1 MKKLTWFSALLLLS
15 LAHAQTAPSSAAGA
29 VTRYTVILVGN
40 KAGFETSA
48 RKPDGSLELY
58 YEFNDRGRGP
68 KVTEQV
74 VLDNNGIPIR
84 VENTGNDYLKAPV
97 EEHFSLKDGTASWKN
112 RAEDGQKVV
121 SGRAFYL
128 SIAGVPEEAAIL
140 ARALLAAPGDKL
152 PLLPEGEASIE
163 KRGELKIEAN
173 GQSRTVVQ
181 YAMLGLD
188 FIPSAIWLNQDGSY
202 FATVSGWFSVIQEG
216 WEAASEK
223 LSKAQD
229 EFDNQ
234 RTANLARTL
243 GHKPTGALAFV
254 HANLFDTDTARVHPN
269 STVLITGN
277 KITVVGDDGQVR
289 VPQGAEVID
298 ATNKTVMPGLWDMH
312 VHLQPNDGLL
322 HMAAGVTSVRDLAN
336 DIDQLAAMQQRFD
349 AGTEIGPRVLKAG
362 FLDGRGPYAGPTKV
376 FADSEQEARDDI
388 ERYAKL
394 GYVQIKIYSS
404 IKPELVPKIAA
415 MAHSHGMR
423 VSGHVPA
430 FMTAEQFVKDGAD
443 EIQHM
448 NFIFLNFLFDKVQ
461 DTRTPARFTE
471 VAAHATEVDPGS
483 ARVREFIKLLQDHK
497 TVLDPTLN
505 AFEGMFTDRPG
516 TVSATYAAVAD
527 RLPAQIRRG
536 FFYGGLEVPAGMD
549 QRYRDSFQQMLKM
562 TKNMYDSG
570 IPIVAGTDSLA
581 GFSLHREL
589 ELYVQAGIPAPKVLQ
604 LATLG
609 AARVM
614 KRDQER
620 GSIAVGKL
628 ADVILVDG
636 DPAAHISDIRK
647 VKTVVK
653 DGVVYQT
660 ADLYRAIGVRPEVGH
675 TADGRSERGRL
686 LLSAPNHSPM

>member
-1 MKKLTWFSALLLLS
+1 MKKLPWLSALLLLS
-15 LAHAQTAPSSAAGA
+15 MVHAQVTPSA
-29 VTRYTVILVGN
+29 VTRYTVILAGN
-40 KAGFETSA
+40 KAGFETST

-58 YEFNDRGRGP
+58 FEFNDRGRGP
-68 KVTEQV
+68 KVTERM
-74 VLDNNGIPIR
+74 VLDSNGVPVS
-84 VENTGNDYLKAPV
+84 VENTGNDYMKSPV
-97 EEHFSLKDGTASWKN
+97 EERFSLKEGTATWKN
-112 RAEDGQKVV
+112 RSEDGHKAVT
-121 SGRAFYL
+121 GRAFYL
-128 SIAGVPEEAAIL
+128 SIAGVPEEAAVL
-140 ARALLAAPGDKL
+140 ARALLAAPGGRL

-173 GQSRTVVQ
+173 GQSRTVAQ

-188 FIPSAIWLNQDGSY
+188 FTPAAIWLDQDGSY
-202 FATVSGWFSVIQEG
+202 FATASGWSSIIREG
-216 WEAASEK
+216 WEGTADQ
-223 LSKAQD
+223 LIKAQD

-234 RTANLARTL
+234 RTSNLARAL
-243 GHKPTGALAFV
+243 GHKPAGALAFV
-254 HANLFDTDTARVHPN
+254 HANLFDAETATMHPN
-269 STVLITGN
+269 STVVISGN
-277 KITVVGDDGQVR
+277 KITGVGDDSKVSI
-289 VPQGAEVID
+289 PQGAEVID
-298 ATNKTVMPGLWDMH
+298 ATHKTIMPGLWDMH
-312 VHLQPNDGLL
+312 VHLAPNDGLL

-336 DIDQLAAMQQRFD
+336 DIDQLAAMQRRFD
-349 AGTEIGPRVLKAG
+349 EGTEIGPRVLKAG

-376 FADSEQEARDDI
+376 FADTEQEARDDI

-415 MAHSHGMR
+415 IAHSHGMR

-471 VAAHATEVDPGS
+471 VAKYGTEVDPGS
-483 ARVREFIKLLQDHK
+483 TQVQAFIKLLQEHK

-516 TVSATYAAVAD
+516 KVSATYAAVAD

-536 FFYGGLEVPAGMD
+536 LFYGGIEVPDGMD
-549 QRYRDSFQQMLKM
+549 QHYRDSFLQMLKM
-562 TKNMYDSG
+562 TKAMYDAG
-570 IPIVAGTDSLA
+570 IGIEAGTDSLA

-589 ELYVQAGIPAPKVLQ
+589 ELYEQSGIPASRVLQ

-609 AARVM
+609 AARIM
-614 KRDQER
+614 KCDGER

-628 ADVILVDG
+628 ADIIVVDG
-636 DPAAHISDIRK
+636 DPAAHVSDIRK
-647 VKTVVK
+647 VRTVVK
-653 DGVVYQT
+653 DGLVYQT
-660 ADLYRAIGVRPEVGH
+660 ADLYRAIGVKP
-675 TADGRSERGRL
+675 
-686 LLSAPNHSPM
+686 